1 MDGRP
6 RPCYIRTCVRSD
18 GADKLPLRKAGDHPM
33 DVPLILVLAAA
44 AIAAWALLFRGM
56 DQALPSRTR
65 ELRNRLGSGAEAR
78 PQRERAPAGRPPLHP
93 ALVLALLLAV
103 LAVGILIGQERQG
116 LGATQ
121 EPTAEV
127 SGESAGAGGGEDTGD
142 SGGSGDGGSGE
153 DADKGADESADK
165 DD

>member
-1 MDGRP
+1 
-6 RPCYIRTCVRSD
+6 
-18 GADKLPLRKAGDHPM
+18 M

-127 SGESAGAGGGEDTGD
+127 SGEPAGAGGEDPGEEGR
-142 SGGSGDGGSGE
+142 SGDGGSGE

>member
-1 MDGRP
+1 
-6 RPCYIRTCVRSD
+6 
-18 GADKLPLRKAGDHPM
+18 M

-44 AIAAWALLFRGM
+44 AVAAWALLFRGM

-65 ELRNRLGSGAEAR
+65 ELRNRLGSGEAGRQQRDR
-78 PQRERAPAGRPPLHP
+78 PAVARPPLHP

-116 LGATQ
+116 LATQ

-127 SGESAGAGGGEDTGD
+127 SSQPGEAGGQAETG
-142 SGGSGDGGSGE
+142 GQGDAE
-153 DADKGADESADK
+153 DADRPGEDSGESEGREDADEPGDR

>member
-1 MDGRP
+1 
-6 RPCYIRTCVRSD
+6 
-18 GADKLPLRKAGDHPM
+18 M

-78 PQRERAPAGRPPLHP
+78 PQRERAAPAGRPPLHP

-127 SGESAGAGGGEDTGD
+127 SGESGAGGGEDTED
-142 SGGSGDGGSGE
+142 SGKSGDDGSGGAEDRE
-153 DADKGADESADK
+153 DADKGAGK